1 MGKTLFVGECY
12 RELSNVRTNYDVF
25 KFLKKLSD
33 EFGFERF
40 AVLFLPDRNST
51 QISSHMIVSNWPPEL
66 IRAYDDMKLVVNS
79 PIIEQLRCS
88 IGPLEWE
95 LEAVNKKRSHE
106 ETQNSV
112 NLFREFDM
120 VGGVYFPTYDAT
132 GRRGAVSF
140 AGNRQKL
147 DPDELAT
154 LHLLALFTYNQISE
168 VADRLADKS
177 DNLSPRERECVYWSS
192 EGKTNSEIG
201 VILSISENT
210 VSSYMISA
218 SRKLGAVNRS
228 QTIAIAIRAGII
240 S

>member
-12 RELSNVRTNYDVF
+12 RELSEVRTNYDVF
-25 KFLKKLSD
+25 KFLKKLCD
-33 EFGFERF
+33 EFGFDRF

-66 IRAYDDMKLVVNS
+66 IRAYDEMKLVVNS
-79 PIIEQLRCS
+79 PIIEQLRSS
-88 IGPLEWE
+88 IDPLEWE
-95 LEAVNKKRSHE
+95 LEAVNKKRSPE
-106 ETQNSV
+106 ETQSSV
-112 NLFREFDM
+112 GLFKDFEM
-120 VGGVYFPTYDAT
+120 MGGVYFPTYDAT

-140 AGNRQKL
+140 TGNRQKL

-154 LHLLALFTYNQISE
+154 LHLLSLFTYNQISE
-168 VADRLADKS
+168 VAERLTDSS
-177 DNLSPRERECVYWSS
+177 DHLSPRERECVYWSA
-192 EGKTNSEIG
+192 EGKTNNEIG

-218 SRKLGAVNRS
+218 ARKLGAVNRAH
-228 QTIAIAIRAGII
+228 TIATAIRSGIV